1 MRISNAEVYLLN
13 LHLLASEHCDST
25 LELHPVNLQP
35 NLIHQFIIS
44 YFIGLTLLIPHTV
57 MPLLFAVK
65 EAERYLFAALLLF
78 EAMSWRWWRYL
89 SGNRS
94 CMTEEVL
101 KPGHQP

>member
-44 YFIGLTLLIPHTV
+44 FFIGLTLLIPHTV

-65 EAERYLFAALLLF
+65 EAVRYLFAALLFF
-78 EAMSWRWWRYL
+78 EAMSWRW
-89 SGNRS
+89 
-94 CMTEEVL
+94 
-101 KPGHQP
+101 